1 MKTSTLGTAVI
12 TGYVLG
18 RFHKTKW
25 ALALAAVAGG
35 KRLAGG
41 RQDGA
46 AGPAARLAES
56 AGLGQLT
63 GDLSGR
69 LIEAGK
75 TAAVTAASRKID
87 AVTGSLHDRSASL
100 RGAAP
105 PDADSADAPDPE
117 DADTPDPEDADTP
130 SSEDSAADGAAPD
143 RERESRPRASRPAR
157 QGAGRPAGTGRERRP
172 ARPRGDGDSK
182 AASRPARR
190 RPADSTARKRS
201 ASGRERGG
209 SQ

>member
-25 ALALAAVAGG
+25 ALGLAAIAGG

-105 PDADSADAPDPE
+105 PHADPADAPDPE
-117 DADTPDPEDADTP
+117 DADAPDPEGSAAP
-130 SSEDSAADGAAPD
+130 SPEGSAADGAEPD
-143 RERESRPRASRPAR
+143 RERGSRPRARRPAR
-157 QGAGRPAGTGRERRP
+157 QGAGRPAGTGGERRP
-172 ARPRGDGDSK
+172 ARGDSDSK

-190 RPADSTARKRS
+190 RPADSTARKRPAS
-201 ASGRERGG
+201 ARERGG